1 MMALPEGFMPF
12 DRLKYEMAIQAAPPG
27 TMIKMGDL
35 EKDLVKC
42 TTCGAQ
48 MEPQHT
54 QFHKH
59 PKKCEHCAETFDE
72 NEVAHEPVK
81 HSGQVGAGTIGYT
94 KGCQVK
100 AL

>member
-12 DRLKYEMAIQAAPPG
+12 DRLKYEAAINAAPPG

-42 TTCGAQ
+42 TTCGAE
-48 MEPQHT
+48 MEPRHT

-59 PKKCEHCAETFDE
+59 PKKCAHCHDTFDE
-72 NEVAHEPVK
+72 NIHK
-81 HSGQVGAGTIGYT
+81 HVPIMHTAQVGAGTIGFT
-94 KGCQVK
+94 RGCTQEV
-100 AL
+100 L